1 MTIYYLRHED
11 RPLED
16 STFYIELSKLG
27 KHRAKTS
34 LKKLLLELNISE
46 IYCSPFIRCLQTI
59 KPFTQESGKIVNVDY
74 GLQEFF
80 FDKNF
85 IKKSKAELSLEEEI
99 NFNVNQNYNST
110 LKPNTLKYQE
120 NLLSITQ
127 RVENFVNNVL
137 KEYIHSKKNIL
148 VCTHMGVLNVLIS
161 KMSNIKRAPNDFYSM
176 GSLSKIENDHIIF
189 LN

>member
-27 KHRAKTS
+27 KRRARTS
-34 LKKLLLELNISE
+34 LKSLLLQLDLNE

-59 KPFTQESGKIVNVDY
+59 NPFIQESGKIVNVDY

-85 IKKSKAELSLEEEI
+85 IKKSKAKLSLDEMI
-99 NFNVNQNYNST
+99 NFNVNQNYKST

-120 NLLSITQ
+120 DFFSLNQ
-127 RVENFVNNVL
+127 RVDNFANDVL
-137 KEYIHSKKNIL
+137 KKYINSEKNIL

-161 KMSNIKRAPNDFYSM
+161 KMSNIERDPNDFYSM
-176 GSLSKIENDHIIF
+176 GSLSKIENNQIVF